1 MLLKFNNVEYYFN
14 KNYNDI
20 WFWKEY
26 KNLSKIIQPTP
37 GEHTLTIV
45 DEDGAAISTSIIVIG
60 RK

>member
-1 MLLKFNNVEYYFN
+1 MLLKFNNLEYYFN

-26 KNLSKIIQPTP
+26 KNLSKIIQPAP

-45 DEDGAAISTSIIVIG
+45 DEDGAAISTSIMVIG